1 MKKLIAALV
10 VLASCA
16 VVLTVGVAPAI
27 SSGSLACPAGTSGKI
42 DVSGDDT
49 TLTITAPD
57 GYVITGYCV
66 KAGSA
71 KQGNGPE
78 SYVVDPPVT
87 SVVISH
93 SSGKGISHYSYTL
106 EESDEEQCP
115 PEDVF
120 GCNYGF
126 GE

>member
-1 MKKLIAALV
+1 VKKLIGALV
-10 VLASCA
+10 VLASFA
-16 VVLTVGVAPAI
+16 VVLTIGVAPAV
-27 SSGSLACPAGTSGKI
+27 SSGGQVCPAGTSGKI

-49 TLTITAPD
+49 TLTITVPD
-57 GYVITGYCV
+57 GFVVTGYCV

-78 SYVVDPPVT
+78 SHIVDPPAT

-93 SSGKGISHYSYTL
+93 SSGKGISHYSYTVAEG
-106 EESDEEQCP
+106 EEEYCP
-115 PEDVF
+115 PEDTT
-120 GCNYGF
+120 GCADVL